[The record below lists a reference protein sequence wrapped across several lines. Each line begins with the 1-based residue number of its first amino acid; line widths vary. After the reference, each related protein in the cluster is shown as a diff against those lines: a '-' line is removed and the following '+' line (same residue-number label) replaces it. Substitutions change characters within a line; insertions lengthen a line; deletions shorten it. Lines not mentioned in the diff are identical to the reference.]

1 MRINIYSINKSGR
14 DEYQIIN
21 KNLEKMIKKY
31 ATLKDISL
39 FNKKI
44 ASSQNQSPTI
54 AKKAYTEILRPYLK
68 EFNIA
73 LDPKGKK
80 IDSFEFAKLLENRN
94 SINFFIGGAYGFED
108 EFLKECNIVIS
119 LSDLTFSHKIAKIVL
134 LEQIFR
140 GFSILN
146 NHPYHK

>member
-1 MRINIYSINKSGR
+1 MKINIYSINKSGR
-14 DEYQIIN
+14 DEYQLIN

-44 ASSQNQSPTI
+44 ASSQNLSPII

-119 LSDLTFSHKIAKIVL
+119 LSDLTFSHKISKIVL